1 MHAPYR
7 PTQPFDHLPIN
18 ISFLRGKTS
27 DYNPTNNLSRA
38 ARAAIESIKTRM
50 RSPSVRKL
58 KLGRLLGL
66 NSSRFRKTKSFSTAA
81 TDELTILE
89 PEQNHNNEISHAT
102 CTTNSLSD
110 DDSSLTFDSTNDY
123 GRFYP
128 SGIDPYADVRE
139 RMEELSFLDRQKFTV
154 LNYDNPKPEEPMD
167 TIPAIVAYFVYL
179 SYAALILMGHIR
191 DFFSVLFHPGRLLRQ
206 KPDHPSDDTRF
217 YAPLLKSWEHFYTR
231 HVYLRVQ
238 DVFNRPIASNPGAVI
253 TVLERVSDD
262 DRKSM
267 HVLGPVSNLDTIQQ
281 QREYEE
287 GEHFTLSHD
296 GNAARQCLNLG
307 SYNYLGFGDDWH
319 SSCGKD
325 VKGSLSSFPV
335 SSGSCRNEYGTT
347 ALHRELERT
356 VAQFLGK
363 EDALVL
369 NMGFNTNTTT
379 IPSLV
384 SRGDLI
390 LSDELNHTSIVCG
403 ARASGAAIRIFR
415 HNDVQHLESVL
426 REAVVMGQPR
436 TRRPWKKILV
446 IVEGIFSME
455 GEYSDVRNAV
465 RVCKRYGAY
474 IYVDEAHSIGAMG
487 QTGRGISEYT
497 GTDTA
502 DIDIMMGT
510 FTKSFGGM
518 GGYIAADKGT
528 IDFLR
533 QSCSGSAHHTALSPV
548 VCQQVLTCFKIISGQ
563 DGTNLGQTK
572 LRSLRDN
579 ANYFRMRLR
588 EMGLQVLGQYDSPVM
603 PIMLYHFGKI
613 SSFARECFKR
623 GLAVVAVGFPAV
635 PPLLSRAR
643 FCISAGHTREYLDRA
658 LKEIDEI
665 ATILHIRYQPK
676 NPDVVVAMD

>member
-1 MHAPYR
+1 
-7 PTQPFDHLPIN
+7 
-18 ISFLRGKTS
+18 
-27 DYNPTNNLSRA
+27 
-38 ARAAIESIKTRM
+38 M

-81 TDELTILE
+81 TDDTTFVD
-89 PEQNHNNEISHAT
+89 PDHNHNNEIGHTSA
-102 CTTNSLSD
+102 TNSLSD
-110 DDSSLTFDSTNDY
+110 DESSLTFDSTNDY

-139 RMEELSFLDRQKFTV
+139 RMEELSFLDRQRFTV
-154 LNYDNPKPEEPMD
+154 LNFDNPKHEKPMD

-179 SYAALILMGHIR
+179 SYAALILMGHVR
-191 DFFSVLFHPGRLLRQ
+191 DFFSVLFHPGRLFRHT
-206 KPDHPSDDTRF
+206 PDNPSDDTRL

-267 HVLGPVSNLDTIQQ
+267 HVLGSLSNLDTAQQ
-281 QREYEE
+281 RREYEE

-319 SSCGKD
+319 TSCGKD
-325 VKGSLSSFPV
+325 VKGSLTTYPV
-335 SSGSCRNEYGTT
+335 STGSCRNEYGTT

-356 VAQFLGK
+356 VAAFLGK

-369 NMGFNTNTTT
+369 NMGFNTNATT

-384 SRGDLI
+384 DRGDLI
-390 LSDELNHTSIVCG
+390 LSDELNHTSIVNG

-455 GEYSDVRNAV
+455 GEYSDLRNAV

-474 IYVDEAHSIGAMG
+474 VYVDEAHSIGAMG
-487 QTGRGISEYT
+487 QTGRGITEYT

-533 QSCSGSAHHTALSPV
+533 QNCSGSAHHNALSPV
-548 VCQQVLTCFKIISGQ
+548 VCQQVLSCFKVITGE

-579 ANYFRMRLR
+579 SNYFRMRLR

-665 ATILHIRYQPK
+665 ATILQIRYQPK
-676 NPDVVVAMD
+676 NPDVVDLE